1 MLKTPYRALPGC
13 LRRPSSQC
21 VVGLTSNSLSR
32 FARNISNNKSE
43 SNGQS
48 RTQEQ
53 RKRPVFLASAL
64 SATATTIGGTLLYT
78 IVSHDKQKDDDSHY
92 ASRAEMEL
100 AVEDIRKALGEDAV
114 SIEDEILHS
123 HGYSDWSTINID
135 RLPVAVTFPKTT
147 EEVATIAKIC
157 HKRRVPMSMYFTE
170 NDRASITDGQVPYS
184 GGSSVE
190 GHFSAPFGGVSVDFV
205 NMNQILEMHSDDLN
219 VVVQPSVP
227 WMDLNE
233 KIKDTGLFFPI
244 DPGPSAQIGGMVGT
258 NCSGTNAV
266 KYGTMRDWVVN
277 LTVVLSDGTI
287 LKTRRR
293 PRKSSAGYNLNS
305 LFVGSEGTLGF
316 VTEATLKLAP
326 IPEHT
331 GIAVVTFPSVKA
343 AATMAIEV
351 IRRGVPISA
360 VEILDEVLMSVIN
373 KMGATS
379 RKWNEVPTL
388 FFKFSGSDAI
398 VKDSIAQVQS
408 ISKKHHA
415 NGFQYESDPEKQKAL
430 WSARK
435 EALWSMMAL
444 RETDGHVWSTDVA
457 VPLSRVSELIDI
469 SKKELV
475 ELGLFGSILGHIGD
489 GNFHETILFEEKQRK
504 EVEDCVHKMVSRAI
518 EMEGTCTGEHGVG
531 LGKKEFL
538 REEVGEVPIQVMRAI
553 KTSLDPLWLMNPG
566 KIFDRK

>member
-1 MLKTPYRALPGC
+1 MLKSSFRPILGN
-13 LRRPSSQC
+13 LRRPGASST
-21 VVGLTSNSLSR
+21 VSRLPGLCNFHSTNSKRAQELENSR
-32 FARNISNNKSE
+32 
-43 SNGQS
+43 QS
-48 RTQEQ
+48 RSKSKAQ
-53 RKRPVFLASAL
+53 RKKPVLLASAL
-64 SATATTIGGTLLYT
+64 STTAITIGGTLLYT
-78 IVSHDKQKDDDSHY
+78 IVNHDRGTKNTESQY

-100 AVEDIRKALGEDAV
+100 AVKEIRQELGEGAV
-114 SIEDEILHS
+114 SVEDEILRS

-135 RLPVAVTFPKTT
+135 QLPVAVTFPTST

-157 HKRRVPMSMYFTE
+157 HKRRVPM
-170 NDRASITDGQVPYS
+170 IPYS
-184 GGSSVE
+184 GGSSIE

-205 NMNQILEMHSDDLN
+205 NMNQILEMHGDDLN
-219 VVVQPSVP
+219 VVVQPSVQ
-227 WMDLNE
+227 WMELNE

-244 DPGPSAQIGGMVGT
+244 DPGPSAQIGGMIGT

-266 KYGTMRDWVVN
+266 KYGTMKDWVVN
-277 LTVVLSDGTI
+277 LTIVLSDGTI
-287 LKTRRR
+287 LKTRKR

-316 VTEATLKLAP
+316 VTEATLKLTP

-331 GIAVVTFPSVKA
+331 GIAVVTFPTVKA
-343 AATMAIEV
+343 AASMAIEV
-351 IRRGVPISA
+351 IRKGVPISA

-373 KMGATS
+373 RMGATS
-379 RKWNEVPTL
+379 REWNEVPTL
-388 FFKFSGSDAI
+388 FFKFSGSDVI
-398 VKDSIAQVQS
+398 VKESIKQ
-408 ISKKHHA
+408 
-415 NGFQYESDPEKQKAL
+415 SDPHKQKAL

-469 SKKELV
+469 SKKDLV

-489 GNFHETILFEEKQRK
+489 GNFHETILFEDKQRK
-504 EVEDCVHKMVSRAI
+504 EVEDCVRKMVVRAI

-531 LGKKEFL
+531 LGKKDFL
-538 REEVGEVPIQVMRAI
+538 REEIGDVPIQVMRAI

-566 KIFDRK
+566 KIFDRV

>member
-1 MLKTPYRALPGC
+1 MLKTPYRALSGC
-13 LRRPSSQC
+13 LRRLPSQC
-21 VVGLTSNSLSR
+21 VVGRTVNRALPTARR
-32 FARNISNNKSE
+32 FSSGKSE
-43 SNGQS
+43 HNGKS
-48 RTQEQ
+48 RTQEK
-53 RKRPVFLASAL
+53 RKRPMFLASAL

-78 IVSHDKQKDDDSHY
+78 VVSHEKQKDNEPHY

-100 AVEDIRKALGEDAV
+100 AVEEIRKALGEDAV

-123 HGYSDWSTINID
+123 HGYSDWSTINIE
-135 RLPVAVTFPKTT
+135 RLPVAVAFPKTT
-147 EEVATIAKIC
+147 EEVAAIAKIC
-157 HKRRVPMSMYFTE
+157 HKRRVPM
-170 NDRASITDGQVPYS
+170 IPYS

-326 IPEHT
+326 IPKHT

-351 IRRGVPISA
+351 IRRGIPISA

-373 KMGATS
+373 RMGATS
-379 RKWNEVPTL
+379 RKWKEEPTL
-388 FFKFSGSDAI
+388 FFKFSGSDAV
-398 VKDSIAQVQS
+398 VKDSIIQVQT

-457 VPLSRVSELIDI
+457 VPLSRVSELIDT

-566 KIFDRK
+566 KIFDRRD

>member
-1 MLKTPYRALPGC
+1 MLKTPYRALLGC
-13 LRRPSSQC
+13 LKRPSSQC
-21 VVGLTSNSLSR
+21 VVGLTAKGVSQ
-32 FARNISNNKSE
+32 FARYTSNGKSE

-78 IVSHDKQKDDDSHY
+78 IVSHDKQKDGDCHY

-100 AVEDIRKALGEDAV
+100 AVEEIQKALGEDAV
-114 SIEDEILHS
+114 STEDEILHS

-157 HKRRVPMSMYFTE
+157 HQRRVPM
-170 NDRASITDGQVPYS
+170 IPYS

-205 NMNQILEMHSDDLN
+205 NMNQILEVHSDDLN

-305 LFVGSEGTLGF
+305 LLVGSEGTLGF
-316 VTEATLKLAP
+316 VTQATLKLAP

-388 FFKFSGSDAI
+388 FFKFSGSDAV

-415 NGFQYESDPEKQKAL
+415 NGFQYESDPHKQKAL

-489 GNFHETILFEEKQRK
+489 GNFHETILFEEKQRN

-518 EMEGTCTGEHGVG
+518 EMEGTCTGEHGIG

-566 KIFDRK
+566 KIFDRADNNLTKGH

>member
-1 MLKTPYRALPGC
+1 MLKSSIRPLSRQA
-13 LRRPSSQC
+13 RRPITSTISRLPARSINAFHSS
-21 VVGLTSNSLSR
+21 GSR
-32 FARNISNNKSE
+32 QQKESE
-43 SNGQS
+43 SHNNHGRQS
-48 RTQEQ
+48 R
-53 RKRPVFLASAL
+53 KPIMLASTL
-64 SATATTIGGTLLYT
+64 SATVTTVAGGFLLSILGYGSKGGETDSTYATRE
-78 IVSHDKQKDDDSHY
+78 Q
-92 ASRAEMEL
+92 MEL
-100 AVEDIRKALGEDAV
+100 AVEEIRQALGEDAV

-135 RLPVAVTFPKTT
+135 RLPVAVTFPSST
-147 EEVATIAKIC
+147 EEVAIIARIC
-157 HKRRVPMSMYFTE
+157 HKRRVPM
-170 NDRASITDGQVPYS
+170 IPYS

-190 GHFSAPFGGVSVDFV
+190 GHFSAPFGGVSVDFM
-205 NMNQILEMHSDDLN
+205 NMNQILQVHADDLN

-244 DPGPSAQIGGMVGT
+244 DPGPSAQIGGMIGT

-266 KYGTMRDWVVN
+266 KYGTMKDWVVN

-305 LFVGSEGTLGF
+305 IFVGSEGTLGF
-316 VTEATLKLAP
+316 VTESTLKLAP
-326 IPEHT
+326 IPETT
-331 GIAVVTFPSVKA
+331 GIAVVTFPTVKA
-343 AATMAIEV
+343 AASMAIEV

-379 RKWNEVPTL
+379 RNWSEVPTL
-388 FFKFSGSDAI
+388 FFKFSGSDAV
-398 VKDSIAQVQS
+398 VKDSIARVQG
-408 ISKKHHA
+408 ISKNHQVKS
-415 NGFQYESDPEKQKAL
+415 FLFESDLDKQKAL

-469 SKKELV
+469 SKKDLV

-489 GNFHETILFEEKQRK
+489 GNFHETILFEDKQRD
-504 EVEDCVHKMVSRAI
+504 EVERCVDKMVFRAL
-518 EMEGTCTGEHGVG
+518 EMDGTCTGEHGIG
-531 LGKKEFL
+531 LGKKDFL
-538 REEVGEVPIQVMRAI
+538 REEVGEAPIQVMRAI
-553 KTSLDPLWLMNPG
+553 KTSLDPHWLMNPG

>member
-1 MLKTPYRALPGC
+1 MLKTPYRALSGC
-13 LRRPSSQC
+13 LRRPPSQC
-21 VVGLTSNSLSR
+21 VLGLTVNCAYPT
-32 FARNISNNKSE
+32 ARRVSCGKSE
-43 SNGQS
+43 YNGKS
-48 RTQEQ
+48 RTQEK
-53 RKRPVFLASAL
+53 RKRPVFLASAI

-78 IVSHDKQKDDDSHY
+78 VVSHEKQKDDESHY

-100 AVEDIRKALGEDAV
+100 AVEEIRKALGEDAV

-123 HGYSDWSTINID
+123 HGYSDWSTINIE
-135 RLPVAVTFPKTT
+135 RLPVAVAFPKTT
-147 EEVATIAKIC
+147 EEVAAIAKIC
-157 HKRRVPMSMYFTE
+157 HERRVPM
-170 NDRASITDGQVPYS
+170 IPYS

-326 IPEHT
+326 IPERT

-351 IRRGVPISA
+351 IRRGIPISA

-373 KMGATS
+373 RMGATS
-379 RKWNEVPTL
+379 RTWKEEPTL

-398 VKDSIAQVQS
+398 VKDSIIQVQS

-566 KIFDRK
+566 KIFDRKD

>member
-1 MLKTPYRALPGC
+1 MLKSLPTRVTLARS
-13 LRRPSSQC
+13 LRPRYFLASCRVHNSSKAQH
-21 VVGLTSNSLSR
+21 
-32 FARNISNNKSE
+32 INNHH
-43 SNGQS
+43 QS
-48 RTQEQ
+48 RSREQ
-53 RKRPVFLASAL
+53 RKRPVLLASL
-64 SATATTIGGTLLYT
+64 SAAAATTVGAGSLIFALANHGEEATSESG
-78 IVSHDKQKDDDSHY
+78 Y

-100 AVEDIRKALGEDAV
+100 AIGEIRQALGEDAL
-114 SIEDEILHS
+114 STDDEMLRS

-135 RLPVAVTFPKTT
+135 RLPVAVAFPSST
-147 EEVATIAKIC
+147 EEVSVIAKIC
-157 HKRRVPMSMYFTE
+157 HKRRVPM
-170 NDRASITDGQVPYS
+170 IPYS

-205 NMNQILEMHSDDLN
+205 NMNQILEVHADDLD

-266 KYGTMRDWVVN
+266 
-277 LTVVLSDGTI
+277 
-287 LKTRRR
+287 R

-305 LFVGSEGTLGF
+305 LIVGSEGTLGF

-326 IPEHT
+326 IPQHN
-331 GIAVVTFPSVKA
+331 GIAVITFPSVKA
-343 AATMAIEV
+343 AASMAIEV
-351 IRRGVPISA
+351 IRRGVPINA

-373 KMGATS
+373 RMGATS
-379 RKWNEVPTL
+379 RQWSEVPTL
-388 FFKFSGSDAI
+388 FFKFSGNDAI

-408 ISKKHHA
+408 ISRHHKA
-415 NGFQYESDPEKQKAL
+415 KEFMYESDPHKQKAL

-457 VPLSRVSELIDI
+457 VPLSRVSELIDV
-469 SKKELV
+469 SKKDLV

-489 GNFHETILFEEKQRK
+489 GNFHETILFENKQHK
-504 EVEDCVHKMVSRAI
+504 QVEDCVDRMVYRAL
-518 EMEGTCTGEHGVG
+518 EMEGTCTGEHGIG
-531 LGKKEFL
+531 LGKKDFL
-538 REEVGEVPIQVMRAI
+538 KAEVGDIPIEVMRAI
-553 KTSLDPLWLMNPG
+553 KTSLDPHWLMNPG
-566 KIFDRK
+566 KIFDRE

>member
-1 MLKTPYRALPGC
+1 MLKTPYRALLGC
-13 LRRPSSQC
+13 LKRPSSQC
-21 VVGLTSNSLSR
+21 VVGLAANRVSQLARRTSKG
-32 FARNISNNKSE
+32 KSE
-43 SNGQS
+43 SNDQR

-78 IVSHDKQKDDDSHY
+78 IVSHDEHKDDDPHY

-100 AVEDIRKALGEDAV
+100 AVEEIRKALGEDAV

-147 EEVATIAKIC
+147 EEVSTIAKIC
-157 HKRRVPMSMYFTE
+157 NKRRVPM
-170 NDRASITDGQVPYS
+170 IPYS

-205 NMNQILEMHSDDLN
+205 NMNQILEVHSDDLN

-305 LFVGSEGTLGF
+305 LLVGSEGTLGF

-360 VEILDEVLMSVIN
+360 VEFLDEVLMSVIN

-388 FFKFSGSDAI
+388 FFKFSGSDAV

-408 ISKKHHA
+408 ISKKHQA
-415 NGFQYESDPEKQKAL
+415 NGFQYESDPHKQKAL

-504 EVEDCVHKMVSRAI
+504 AVEDCVHKMVSRAI

-566 KIFDRK
+566 KIFDRRD

>member
-1 MLKTPYRALPGC
+1 
-13 LRRPSSQC
+13 
-21 VVGLTSNSLSR
+21 
-32 FARNISNNKSE
+32 
-43 SNGQS
+43 
-48 RTQEQ
+48 
-53 RKRPVFLASAL
+53 
-64 SATATTIGGTLLYT
+64 
-78 IVSHDKQKDDDSHY
+78 
-92 ASRAEMEL
+92 
-100 AVEDIRKALGEDAV
+100 
-114 SIEDEILHS
+114 
-123 HGYSDWSTINID
+123 
-135 RLPVAVTFPKTT
+135 
-147 EEVATIAKIC
+147 
-157 HKRRVPMSMYFTE
+157 
-170 NDRASITDGQVPYS
+170 
-184 GGSSVE
+184 
-190 GHFSAPFGGVSVDFV
+190 
-205 NMNQILEMHSDDLN
+205 
-219 VVVQPSVP
+219 
-227 WMDLNE
+227 MDLNE
-233 KIKDTGLFFPI
+233 RIKDTGLFFPI

-373 KMGATS
+373 RMGATS

-457 VPLSRVSELIDI
+457 VPLSRVSELIGQFACSVIPFMDI
-469 SKKELV
+469 THLSQTYPRKNLSSWVYLV
-475 ELGLFGSILGHIGD
+475 VFW
-489 GNFHETILFEEKQRK
+489 
-504 EVEDCVHKMVSRAI
+504 
-518 EMEGTCTGEHGVG
+518 GT
-531 LGKKEFL
+531 
-538 REEVGEVPIQVMRAI
+538 
-553 KTSLDPLWLMNPG
+553 
-566 KIFDRK
+566 

>member
-1 MLKTPYRALPGC
+1 MLKTPYRALSGC
-13 LRRPSSQC
+13 LRRLPSQC
-21 VVGLTSNSLSR
+21 VVGLTVNRAFPTARRFSNG
-32 FARNISNNKSE
+32 KSE
-43 SNGQS
+43 HNGKS
-48 RTQEQ
+48 RTQEK
-53 RKRPVFLASAL
+53 RKRPMFLASAL

-78 IVSHDKQKDDDSHY
+78 VVSHEKQKDDEPHY

-100 AVEDIRKALGEDAV
+100 AVEEIRKALGEDAV

-123 HGYSDWSTINID
+123 HGYSDWSTINIE
-135 RLPVAVTFPKTT
+135 RLPVAVAFPKTT
-147 EEVATIAKIC
+147 EEVAAIAKIC
-157 HKRRVPMSMYFTE
+157 HKRRVPM
-170 NDRASITDGQVPYS
+170 IPYS

-351 IRRGVPISA
+351 IRRGIPISA

-373 KMGATS
+373 RMGATS
-379 RKWNEVPTL
+379 RKWKEEPTL
-388 FFKFSGSDAI
+388 FFKFSGSDAV
-398 VKDSIAQVQS
+398 VKDSITQVQS
-408 ISKKHHA
+408 ISQKHHA

-566 KIFDRK
+566 KIFDRRD

>member
-1 MLKTPYRALPGC
+1 MLKTPCRALSGC
-13 LRRPSSQC
+13 LRKPSSQC
-21 VVGLTSNSLSR
+21 VVGLKTDR
-32 FARNISNNKSE
+32 APQFPRNISSGKAK

-48 RTQEQ
+48 RTQEP

-100 AVEDIRKALGEDAV
+100 AVEEIRQALG
-114 SIEDEILHS
+114 EDEILHS

-135 RLPVAVTFPKTT
+135 RLPVAVTFPRTT
-147 EEVATIAKIC
+147 EEAATIAKIC
-157 HKRRVPMSMYFTE
+157 HERRVPM
-170 NDRASITDGQVPYS
+170 IPYS

-205 NMNQILEMHSDDLN
+205 NMNQILEVHSDD
-219 VVVQPSVP
+219 
-227 WMDLNE
+227 
-233 KIKDTGLFFPI
+233 
-244 DPGPSAQIGGMVGT
+244 
-258 NCSGTNAV
+258 GTNAV

-343 AATMAIEV
+343 ASTMAIEV

-373 KMGATS
+373 RMGATS

-518 EMEGTCTGEHGVG
+518 VMEGTCTGEHGVG

-566 KIFDRK
+566 KIFDRRD

>member
-1 MLKTPYRALPGC
+1 MLKTSYRALPGC
-13 LRRPSSQC
+13 FRRPVSQC
-21 VVGLTSNSLSR
+21 SVGLAATRPFHSTRTSN
-32 FARNISNNKSE
+32 NHKSQ

-48 RTQEQ
+48 RTQEH
-53 RKRPVFLASAL
+53 RKNPLLLASAL

-78 IVSHDKQKDDDSHY
+78 IVNHEKKNDDESQY

-100 AVEDIRKALGEDAV
+100 AVEEIRKALGEDAV

-157 HKRRVPMSMYFTE
+157 HKRRVPMT
-170 NDRASITDGQVPYS
+170 QVPFS

-373 KMGATS
+373 RMGATS
-379 RKWNEVPTL
+379 RRWNEVPTL

-489 GNFHETILFEEKQRK
+489 GNFHETILFDEKQRK

-538 REEVGEVPIQVMRAI
+538 REEVGDVPIHVMRAI

-566 KIFDRK
+566 KIFDRRD

>member
-1 MLKTPYRALPGC
+1 MLRSPFLP
-13 LRRPSSQC
+13 LLRNARRPIPSAVSRLTLVPVNGIHSSKRKQQKE
-21 VVGLTSNSLSR
+21 SR
-32 FARNISNNKSE
+32 SHSYHRDPP
-43 SNGQS
+43 
-48 RTQEQ
+48 R
-53 RKRPVFLASAL
+53 RPVLVASAL
-64 SATATTIGGTLLYT
+64 SATATSIGGGLLLALIGYGSES
-78 IVSHDKQKDDDSHY
+78 VGNDFKY
-92 ASRAEMEL
+92 ASLQQMEL
-100 AVEDIRKALGEDAV
+100 AVEEIRQVLGEDAV
-114 SIEDEILHS
+114 SIEDDILLA

-135 RLPVAVTFPKTT
+135 RLPVAVTFPTST
-147 EEVATIAKIC
+147 EEVAIIAKIC
-157 HKRRVPMSMYFTE
+157 HKRRVPM
-170 NDRASITDGQVPYS
+170 IPYS

-205 NMNQILEMHSDDLN
+205 NMNQVLQVHADDLN

-233 KIKDTGLFFPI
+233 KIQDTGLFFPI
-244 DPGPSAQIGGMVGT
+244 DPGPSAQIGGMIGT

-266 KYGTMRDWVVN
+266 KYGTMKDWVVN
-277 LTVVLSDGTI
+277 LTVVLSNGTI

-326 IPEHT
+326 IPEQT
-331 GIAVVTFPSVKA
+331 GIAVLTFPSVKA
-343 AATMAIEV
+343 AASMAIEV
-351 IRRGVPISA
+351 IRRGVPINA

-379 RKWNEVPTL
+379 RVWAEVPTL
-388 FFKFSGSDAI
+388 FFKFSGSDAT
-398 VKDSIAQVQS
+398 VKDGIALVQS
-408 ISKKHHA
+408 ISKNHSVH
-415 NGFQYESDPEKQKAL
+415 NFQFESDPHKQKAL

-457 VPLSRVSELIDI
+457 VPLSRVSELIDV
-469 SKKELV
+469 SKKDLV
-475 ELGLFGSILGHIGD
+475 ELGIFGSILGHIGD
-489 GNFHETILFEEKQRK
+489 GNFHETILFQENQRH
-504 EVEDCVHKMVSRAI
+504 EVEKCVDRMVLRALK
-518 EMEGTCTGEHGVG
+518 MEGTCTGEHGVG

-538 REEVGEVPIQVMRAI
+538 REEVGEAPIEVMRAI
-553 KTSLDPLWLMNPG
+553 KSSLDPLWLMNPG

>member
-1 MLKTPYRALPGC
+1 
-13 LRRPSSQC
+13 
-21 VVGLTSNSLSR
+21 
-32 FARNISNNKSE
+32 
-43 SNGQS
+43 
-48 RTQEQ
+48 
-53 RKRPVFLASAL
+53 
-64 SATATTIGGTLLYT
+64 
-78 IVSHDKQKDDDSHY
+78 
-92 ASRAEMEL
+92 MEL
-100 AVEDIRKALGEDAV
+100 AVEEIRQALGEDAV

-135 RLPVAVTFPKTT
+135 RLPVAVTFPLST
-147 EEVATIAKIC
+147 EEVAIIARIC
-157 HKRRVPMSMYFTE
+157 HKRRVPM
-170 NDRASITDGQVPYS
+170 IPYS

-190 GHFSAPFGGVSVDFV
+190 GHFSAPFGGISVDFA
-205 NMNQILEMHSDDLN
+205 NMNQILQVHADDLN

-244 DPGPSAQIGGMVGT
+244 DPGPSAQIGGMIGT

-266 KYGTMRDWVVN
+266 KYGTMKDWVVN
-277 LTVVLSDGTI
+277 LTVVLADGTI

-305 LFVGSEGTLGF
+305 IFVGSEGTLGF

-326 IPEHT
+326 IPENT
-331 GIAVVTFPSVKA
+331 GIAVVTFPTVKA
-343 AATMAIEV
+343 AASMAIEV

-379 RKWNEVPTL
+379 RDWSEVPTL

-398 VKDSIAQVQS
+398 VKDSIA
-408 ISKKHHA
+408 H
-415 NGFQYESDPEKQKAL
+415 KQKAL

-457 VPLSRVSELIDI
+457 VPLSRVSELIDV
-469 SKKELV
+469 SKKDLV
-475 ELGLFGSILGHIGD
+475 KLGLFGSILGHIGD
-489 GNFHETILFEEKQRK
+489 GNFHETILFEEKQRN
-504 EVEDCVHKMVSRAI
+504 EVEKCVDKMVYRAL
-518 EMEGTCTGEHGVG
+518 EMEGTCTGEHGIG
-531 LGKKEFL
+531 LGKKDFL
-538 REEVGEVPIQVMRAI
+538 REEVGDAPIQVMRAI
-553 KTSLDPLWLMNPG
+553 KTSLDPHWLMNPG
-566 KIFDRK
+566 KVFDRK

>member
-1 MLKTPYRALPGC
+1 M
-13 LRRPSSQC
+13 
-21 VVGLTSNSLSR
+21 
-32 FARNISNNKSE
+32 
-43 SNGQS
+43 
-48 RTQEQ
+48 
-53 RKRPVFLASAL
+53 
-64 SATATTIGGTLLYT
+64 
-78 IVSHDKQKDDDSHY
+78 
-92 ASRAEMEL
+92 
-100 AVEDIRKALGEDAV
+100 
-114 SIEDEILHS
+114 
-123 HGYSDWSTINID
+123 
-135 RLPVAVTFPKTT
+135 
-147 EEVATIAKIC
+147 
-157 HKRRVPMSMYFTE
+157 
-170 NDRASITDGQVPYS
+170 
-184 GGSSVE
+184 
-190 GHFSAPFGGVSVDFV
+190 
-205 NMNQILEMHSDDLN
+205 
-219 VVVQPSVP
+219 
-227 WMDLNE
+227 
-233 KIKDTGLFFPI
+233 
-244 DPGPSAQIGGMVGT
+244 
-258 NCSGTNAV
+258 
-266 KYGTMRDWVVN
+266 N

-373 KMGATS
+373 RMGATS

-457 VPLSRVSELIDI
+457 VPLSRVSELIGQFACSVIPFMDI
-469 SKKELV
+469 THLSQ
-475 ELGLFGSILGHIGD
+475 
-489 GNFHETILFEEKQRK
+489 TYPRK
-504 EVEDCVHKMVSRAI
+504 NLS
-518 EMEGTCTGEHGVG
+518 
-531 LGKKEFL
+531 
-538 REEVGEVPIQVMRAI
+538 
-553 KTSLDPLWLMNPG
+553 S
-566 KIFDRK
+566 

>member
-1 MLKTPYRALPGC
+1 MLKTPHRALLEC
-13 LRRPSSQC
+13 LRRPPSQC
-21 VVGLTSNSLSR
+21 VVGLTVNRAFPTARR
-32 FARNISNNKSE
+32 FSDGKSE
-43 SNGQS
+43 HNGKS
-48 RTQEQ
+48 RTQEK
-53 RKRPVFLASAL
+53 RKRPIFLASAL
-64 SATATTIGGTLLYT
+64 SATVTTIGGTLLYT
-78 IVSHDKQKDDDSHY
+78 VVSHEKQKDDESHY

-100 AVEDIRKALGEDAV
+100 AVEEIRKALGEDAV

-123 HGYSDWSTINID
+123 HGYSDWSTINIE
-135 RLPVAVTFPKTT
+135 RLPVAVAFPKTT
-147 EEVATIAKIC
+147 EEVAAIAKIC
-157 HKRRVPMSMYFTE
+157 HKRRVPM
-170 NDRASITDGQVPYS
+170 IPYS

-205 NMNQILEMHSDDLN
+205 NMNQILEVHSDDLN

-351 IRRGVPISA
+351 IRRGIPISA

-373 KMGATS
+373 RMGATS
-379 RKWNEVPTL
+379 RKWKEEPTL
-388 FFKFSGSDAI
+388 FFKFSGSDAV
-398 VKDSIAQVQS
+398 VKDSITQVQS
-408 ISKKHHA
+408 ISQKHHA

-566 KIFDRK
+566 KIFDRRD

>member
-1 MLKTPYRALPGC
+1 MLKTPYRALSGC
-13 LRRPSSQC
+13 LRRLPSQC
-21 VVGLTSNSLSR
+21 VMGLTVNRAFPTARRFSNG
-32 FARNISNNKSE
+32 KSE
-43 SNGQS
+43 HNGKS
-48 RTQEQ
+48 RTQEK
-53 RKRPVFLASAL
+53 RKRPMFLASAL

-78 IVSHDKQKDDDSHY
+78 VVSHEKQKDDEPHY

-100 AVEDIRKALGEDAV
+100 AVEEIRKALGEDAV

-123 HGYSDWSTINID
+123 HGYSDWSTINIE
-135 RLPVAVTFPKTT
+135 RLPVAVAFPKTT
-147 EEVATIAKIC
+147 EEVAAIAKIC
-157 HKRRVPMSMYFTE
+157 HKRRVPM
-170 NDRASITDGQVPYS
+170 IPYS

-351 IRRGVPISA
+351 IRRGIPISA

-373 KMGATS
+373 RMGATS
-379 RKWNEVPTL
+379 RKWKEEPTL
-388 FFKFSGSDAI
+388 FFKFSGSDAV
-398 VKDSIAQVQS
+398 VKDSITQVQS

-566 KIFDRK
+566 KIFDRRD

>member
-1 MLKTPYRALPGC
+1 MLKTPYRALSGC
-13 LRRPSSQC
+13 LRRLPSQC
-21 VVGLTSNSLSR
+21 VVGRTVNRALPTARRFSNG
-32 FARNISNNKSE
+32 KSE
-43 SNGQS
+43 HNGKS
-48 RTQEQ
+48 RTQEK
-53 RKRPVFLASAL
+53 RKRPMFLASAL

-78 IVSHDKQKDDDSHY
+78 VVSHEKQKDDEPHY

-100 AVEDIRKALGEDAV
+100 AVEEIRKALGDDAV

-123 HGYSDWSTINID
+123 HGYSDWSTINIE

-147 EEVATIAKIC
+147 EEVAAIAKIC
-157 HKRRVPMSMYFTE
+157 HKRRVPM
-170 NDRASITDGQVPYS
+170 IPYS

-351 IRRGVPISA
+351 IRRGIPISA

-373 KMGATS
+373 RMGATS
-379 RKWNEVPTL
+379 RKWKEEPTL
-388 FFKFSGSDAI
+388 FFKFSGSDAV
-398 VKDSIAQVQS
+398 VKDSIIQVQT

-457 VPLSRVSELIDI
+457 VPLSRVSELIDT

-566 KIFDRK
+566 KIFDRRD

>member
-1 MLKTPYRALPGC
+1 MLKTSYRALPGC
-13 LRRPSSQC
+13 FRRPVSQC
-21 VVGLTSNSLSR
+21 SVGLAATRPFHSTRTSN
-32 FARNISNNKSE
+32 NHKSQ

-48 RTQEQ
+48 RTQEH
-53 RKRPVFLASAL
+53 RKNPLLLASAL

-78 IVSHDKQKDDDSHY
+78 IVNHEKKNDDESQY

-100 AVEDIRKALGEDAV
+100 AVEEIRKALGEDAV

-157 HKRRVPMSMYFTE
+157 HKRRVPMT
-170 NDRASITDGQVPYS
+170 QVPFS

-190 GHFSAPFGGVSVDFV
+190 GHFSAPFGG
-205 NMNQILEMHSDDLN
+205 ILEMHSDDLN

-373 KMGATS
+373 RMGATS
-379 RKWNEVPTL
+379 RRWNEVPTL

-489 GNFHETILFEEKQRK
+489 GNFHETILFDEKQRK

-538 REEVGEVPIQVMRAI
+538 REEVGDVPIHVMRAI

-566 KIFDRK
+566 KIFDRRD

>member
-1 MLKTPYRALPGC
+1 M
-13 LRRPSSQC
+13 
-21 VVGLTSNSLSR
+21 
-32 FARNISNNKSE
+32 
-43 SNGQS
+43 
-48 RTQEQ
+48 
-53 RKRPVFLASAL
+53 LASTL
-64 SATATTIGGTLLYT
+64 SATVTTVAGGFLLSIMGYGSKGDETDSTYATRE
-78 IVSHDKQKDDDSHY
+78 Q
-92 ASRAEMEL
+92 MEL
-100 AVEDIRKALGEDAV
+100 AVEEIRQALGEDAV
-114 SIEDEILHS
+114 SIEDEILYS

-135 RLPVAVTFPKTT
+135 RLPVAVTFPTST
-147 EEVATIAKIC
+147 EEVAIIARIC
-157 HKRRVPMSMYFTE
+157 HKRRVPM
-170 NDRASITDGQVPYS
+170 IPYS

-205 NMNQILEMHSDDLN
+205 NMNQILQVHADDLN

-244 DPGPSAQIGGMVGT
+244 DPGPSAQIGGMIGT

-266 KYGTMRDWVVN
+266 KYGTMKDWVVN

-305 LFVGSEGTLGF
+305 IFVGSEGTLGF

-326 IPEHT
+326 IPENT
-331 GIAVVTFPSVKA
+331 GIAVVTFPTVKA
-343 AATMAIEV
+343 AASMAIEV

-379 RKWNEVPTL
+379 RNWSEVPTL
-388 FFKFSGSDAI
+388 FFKFSGSDAV
-398 VKDSIAQVQS
+398 VKDSIARVQGMSKNHQVKS
-408 ISKKHHA
+408 
-415 NGFQYESDPEKQKAL
+415 FLFESDPDKQKAL

-469 SKKELV
+469 SKKDLV

-489 GNFHETILFEEKQRK
+489 GNFHETILFEDKQRD
-504 EVEDCVHKMVSRAI
+504 EVEKCVDKMVFRAL
-518 EMEGTCTGEHGVG
+518 EMDGTCTGEHGIG
-531 LGKKEFL
+531 LGKKDFL
-538 REEVGEVPIQVMRAI
+538 REEVGEAPIQVMRAI
-553 KTSLDPLWLMNPG
+553 KTSLDPHWLMNPG

>member
-1 MLKTPYRALPGC
+1 MLKTPYRALSGC
-13 LRRPSSQC
+13 LRRLPSQC
-21 VVGLTSNSLSR
+21 VVGLTVNRAFPTARRFSNG
-32 FARNISNNKSE
+32 KSE
-43 SNGQS
+43 HNGKS
-48 RTQEQ
+48 RTQEK
-53 RKRPVFLASAL
+53 RKRPMFLASAL

-78 IVSHDKQKDDDSHY
+78 VVSHEKQKDDEPHY

-100 AVEDIRKALGEDAV
+100 AVEEIRKALGEDAV

-123 HGYSDWSTINID
+123 HGYSDWSTINIE
-135 RLPVAVTFPKTT
+135 RLPVAVAFPKTT
-147 EEVATIAKIC
+147 EEVAAIAKIC
-157 HKRRVPMSMYFTE
+157 HKRRVPM
-170 NDRASITDGQVPYS
+170 IPYS

-219 VVVQPSVP
+219 LVVQPSVP

-351 IRRGVPISA
+351 IRRGIPISA

-373 KMGATS
+373 RMGATS
-379 RKWNEVPTL
+379 RKWKEEPTL
-388 FFKFSGSDAI
+388 FFKFSGSDAV
-398 VKDSIAQVQS
+398 VKDSITQVQS

-566 KIFDRK
+566 KIFDRRD

>member
-1 MLKTPYRALPGC
+1 MLTSSNRTLTRC
-13 LRRPSSQC
+13 LRRRASPFLTVGPAAARRLHITNSKRAEQSQ
-21 VVGLTSNSLSR
+21 SHQQN
-32 FARNISNNKSE
+32 
-43 SNGQS
+43 Q
-48 RTQEQ
+48 QQ
-53 RKRPVFLASAL
+53 QKRPLLLASAL
-64 SATATTIGGTLLYT
+64 SATATTVGGTLLYT
-78 IVSHDKQKDDDSHY
+78 LFNHDRQREGGKESHY

-100 AVEDIRKALGEDAV
+100 AVQEIIHALGEDAV

-135 RLPVAVTFPKTT
+135 RLPVAVAFPKTT
-147 EEVATIAKIC
+147 EDVSTIAKIC
-157 HKRRVPMSMYFTE
+157 HKRRVPMS
-170 NDRASITDGQVPYS
+170 
-184 GGSSVE
+184 SSVE

-205 NMNQILEMHSDDLN
+205 NMNQILEVHSDDLN

-258 NCSGTNAV
+258 NCSGTNVV
-266 KYGTMRDWVVN
+266 KYGTMKDWVVN

-373 KMGATS
+373 RMGATS
-379 RKWNEVPTL
+379 RTWNEVPTL

-408 ISKKHHA
+408 ISKKHNA
-415 NGFQYESDPEKQKAL
+415 KDFQYENDPKKQKAL

-469 SKKELV
+469 SKKDLV

-489 GNFHETILFEEKQRK
+489 GNFHETILFEDKQRK

-518 EMEGTCTGEHGVG
+518 EMDGTCTGEHGIG
-531 LGKKEFL
+531 LGKKDFL
-538 REEVGEVPIQVMRAI
+538 REEVGDVPIQVMRAV

-566 KIFDRK
+566 KIFDRKA

>member
-1 MLKTPYRALPGC
+1 MLKSSILP
-13 LRRPSSQC
+13 LSRQARRPVTSAMSFLPVRLTNGFHSSRTNQQKK
-21 VVGLTSNSLSR
+21 SR
-32 FARNISNNKSE
+32 DQNHHER
-43 SNGQS
+43 QS
-48 RTQEQ
+48 R
-53 RKRPVFLASAL
+53 KPVLLASTL
-64 SATATTIGGTLLYT
+64 SATATTIAGGILL
-78 IVSHDKQKDDDSHY
+78 SLLGFSSSSKDKNDSNY
-92 ASRAEMEL
+92 ATREQMEL
-100 AVEDIRKALGEDAV
+100 AVEEIRQALGEDAV

-135 RLPVAVTFPKTT
+135 RLPVAVTFPLST
-147 EEVATIAKIC
+147 EEVAIIARIC
-157 HKRRVPMSMYFTE
+157 HKRRVPM
-170 NDRASITDGQVPYS
+170 IPYS

-190 GHFSAPFGGVSVDFV
+190 GHFSAPFGGISVDFA
-205 NMNQILEMHSDDLN
+205 NMNQILQVHADDLN

-244 DPGPSAQIGGMVGT
+244 DPGPSAQIGGMIGT

-266 KYGTMRDWVVN
+266 KYGTMKDWVVN
-277 LTVVLSDGTI
+277 LTVVLADGTI

-305 LFVGSEGTLGF
+305 IFVGSEGTLGF

-326 IPEHT
+326 IPENT
-331 GIAVVTFPSVKA
+331 GIAVVTFPTVKA
-343 AATMAIEV
+343 AASMAIEV

-379 RKWNEVPTL
+379 RDWSEVPTL

-398 VKDSIAQVQS
+398 VKDSIARVQD
-408 ISKKHHA
+408 ISKKHQVQS
-415 NGFQYESDPEKQKAL
+415 FLFESDLDKQKAL

-457 VPLSRVSELIDI
+457 VPLSRVSELIDV
-469 SKKELV
+469 SKKDLV
-475 ELGLFGSILGHIGD
+475 KLGLFGSILGHIGD
-489 GNFHETILFEEKQRK
+489 GNFHETILFEEKQRN
-504 EVEDCVHKMVSRAI
+504 EVEKCVDKMVYRAL
-518 EMEGTCTGEHGVG
+518 EMEGTCTGEHGIG
-531 LGKKEFL
+531 LGKKDFL
-538 REEVGEVPIQVMRAI
+538 REEVGDAPIQVMRAI
-553 KTSLDPLWLMNPG
+553 KTSLDPHWLMNPG
-566 KIFDRK
+566 KVFDRK